1 MPAAFAQR
9 LAALSSEQLRASIV
23 PLGRLIFGRDDRLET
38 LAALNPANTFL
49 LGGEY
54 DVPRPPEEL
63 WMMAEVIGCDY
74 ELVPDAGHITSLEN
88 PAFVNAQLLG
98 WLQRTLQ

>member
-1 MPAAFAQR
+1 M
-9 LAALSSEQLRASIV
+9 

-49 LGGEY
+49 LSGEY

-74 ELVPDAGHITSLEN
+74 ELVPDAGHIASLEN